1 MRYLFRRAVPDSGG
15 PGKFRGGVCHE
26 YAFTPNGTRGPMGL
40 VLFGKG
46 TRAPMSLGIFGGY
59 RGCNVGYTTFRD
71 ANVDELPDRLEAL
84 RGAERV
90 NQFWGQLE
98 LADGDVQYVRFMGGG
113 GYGDALDRDPELV
126 LRDVLAGLV
135 TEEPARDVYGV
146 VDGDDV
152 DAEATRARRREL
164 REARLGRPDEARRAR
179 RRSAHRPPTVRVPA
193 THGGGIDA
201 VHMVRCRDRARWSR
215 LEGARRP
222 APDPGRGSRATSHRL
237 GRVLPDRGLLP
248 GLRHAARCGA
258 HGRR

>member
-1 MRYLFRRAVPDSGG
+1 
-15 PGKFRGGVCHE
+15 
-26 YAFTPNGTRGPMGL
+26 
-40 VLFGKG
+40 
-46 TRAPMSLGIFGGY
+46 MSLGIFGGY
-59 RGCNVGYTTFRD
+59 PGCNVGYTTFRD

-84 RGAERV
+84 RGAEQV

-146 VDGDDV
+146 VVDGDDV

-164 REARLGRPDEARRAR
+164 REARLGRPFDGPDERADVPRTGRRLSEYLQRTEAR
-179 RRSAHRPPTVRVPA
+179 
-193 THGGGIDA
+193 IDA

-222 APDPGRGSRATSHRL
+222 APDPGRGGRATSHRL